1 MPTKAKTSYAEL
13 NAILDQARRPSATPV
28 QPTDEQL
35 LGLQHRWTT
44 ALSARLDAVLEFAGA
59 EPLIDAVA
67 QAWRE
72 LAGQQDTLRA
82 LLDAGEAQSSALVEA
97 QRVEF
102 RMLALAAGLSQLDAP
117 SGEAARL
124 GRAFRDL
131 IRSGSSQLTP
141 ELARVA

>member
-1 MPTKAKTSYAEL
+1 MTTRTKTSYAEL
-13 NAILDQARRPSATPV
+13 NAILVQARRPSATPV

-44 ALSARLDAVLEFAGA
+44 ALSARLDEVLEFSGT

-72 LAGQQDTLRA
+72 LAAQHDTLRA
-82 LLDAGEAQSSALVEA
+82 LLDAGESRSSALA
-97 QRVEF
+97 QAQQVEF
-102 RMLALAAGLSQLDAP
+102 QMLALASGLSGLGDP
-117 SGEAARL
+117 STEAARL